1 LEEDIDNHR
10 KSLGKLQKEIAI
22 AEKKVKSFSTMIAN
36 LTTEKENIEHQLATL
51 HDWLESGEEDSEV
64 LARKIGNLEWQLSQ
78 TEEKLAARQV
88 QLAQTE
94 EQLAVLKA
102 DREQIQNEAD
112 DLYAKALQSEK
123 SWSMNLTAD
132 LHAVMLEK
140 LVNEFQPRLQRMSVE
155 DQQLF
160 DSTLLSELAED
171 GNKVVTVGLQL
182 MAGYVDEATQFAQ
195 THGGSGGGS
204 NMPWGRNPDED
215 DRQWARRCLAMA
227 RKMMRPA
234 SGKRKKL

>member
-1 LEEDIDNHR
+1 
-10 KSLGKLQKEIAI
+10 
-22 AEKKVKSFSTMIAN
+22 
-36 LTTEKENIEHQLATL
+36 
-51 HDWLESGEEDSEV
+51 
-64 LARKIGNLEWQLSQ
+64 
-78 TEEKLAARQV
+78 
-88 QLAQTE
+88 
-94 EQLAVLKA
+94 
-102 DREQIQNEAD
+102 
-112 DLYAKALQSEK
+112 
-123 SWSMNLTAD
+123 
-132 LHAVMLEK
+132 
-140 LVNEFQPRLQRMSVE
+140 MSAE

-195 THGGSGGGS
+195 THGGGGGGS

-227 RKMMRPA
+227 RKMMRAA